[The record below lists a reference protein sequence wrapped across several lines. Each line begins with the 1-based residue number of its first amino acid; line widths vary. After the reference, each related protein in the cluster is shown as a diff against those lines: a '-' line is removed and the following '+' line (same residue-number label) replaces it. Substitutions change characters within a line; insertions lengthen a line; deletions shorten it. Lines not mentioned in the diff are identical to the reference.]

1 MIAKN
6 FPKTVPKISYDKH
19 LLTDFSGPMRGWR
32 KSVNNR
38 EGNFEEAFSELS
50 SMSWNYKIT
59 VY

>member
-1 MIAKN
+1 MLAKT

-38 EGNFEEAFSELS
+38 EEGNFEECIFWVVINVMEL
-50 SMSWNYKIT
+50 
-59 VY
+59 